1 MEAFDLA
8 GNVSAPSLT
17 ARVTT
22 WNSTPPTAP
31 PSVVATA
38 VSCQQIGLTWSPST
52 DPIAVAYYH
61 VCRGTSAGNLAQVR
75 ITYGTPTAY
84 TNYPLTPA
92 TKYYFGVEAVDTDG
106 NVSPMSTVVS
116 AGTLALPSPPVG
128 GYNIFRG
135 TAPSSLTQLAARNCL
150 LLSTPFQKFANVFRR
165 RGAAPCAAADPRS
178 ASGRAA

>member
-75 ITYGTPTAY
+75 ILRHAHCVHELSPDPSDEILLWGGGCGHGRKRLADVYGRVGRHAGAAIAAGWRLQYLPRNRAFQ
-84 TNYPLTPA
+84 LDPA
-92 TKYYFGVEAVDTDG
+92 CRPELLITKYP
-106 NVSPMSTVVS
+106 VSEV
-116 AGTLALPSPPVG
+116 
-128 GYNIFRG
+128 R
-135 TAPSSLTQLAARNCL
+135 
-150 LLSTPFQKFANVFRR
+150 
-165 RGAAPCAAADPRS
+165 
-178 ASGRAA
+178 